1 MLIMSTQRLAML
13 HIRDQETSRVVR
25 ELAARK
31 GISLTEAVKL
41 AVSNELHRMDEEI
54 PLWDRLAPIRAEIR
68 AWPNTGHSADKAFY
82 DELSG
87 EPE

>member
-1 MLIMSTQRLAML
+1 ML
-13 HIRDQETSRVVR
+13 HIRDQKTSRAVR

-54 PLWDRLAPIRAEIR
+54 PLWDRLASIRAEIR
-68 AWPNTGHSADKAFY
+68 SWPDTGHSADKVFY
-82 DELSG
+82 DQLSG

>member
-1 MLIMSTQRLAML
+1 ML

-41 AVSNELHRMDEEI
+41 AVSNELHRMDERFHFGI
-54 PLWDRLAPIRAEIR
+54 ASAPIRAEIR
-68 AWPNTGHSADKAFY
+68 AWPNTGQSADKAFY

>member
-1 MLIMSTQRLAML
+1 ML
-13 HIRDQETSRVVR
+13 HIRDDETSRIVR

-31 GISLTEAVKL
+31 GLSLTEAVKL
-41 AVSNELHRMDEEI
+41 AASNELRRTDEQT

-68 AWPNTGHSADKAFY
+68 AWPDTGSSADKAFY

-87 EPE
+87 EAD

>member
-1 MLIMSTQRLAML
+1 MLRILDTK
-13 HIRDQETSRVVR
+13 TSRMVR
-25 ELAARK
+25 EFAARK
-31 GISLTEAVKL
+31 GISITEAVKL

-54 PLWDRLAPIRAEIR
+54 PLWDRLAPIRVEIR